1 VRRPTPWT
9 RSSGRSST
17 LPWAQPAKH
26 WVSITCPD
34 CGKKQRAEVRVPD
47 VRARVTAIELLL
59 REGLGRAPQAEEDS
73 TPDMPRTVDEA
84 ERMSWKD
91 MKLVF
96 ALSFAD
102 EITVVRE
109 GKGIEELRRR
119 LAMPGGEE
127 QALLRDALA
136 IAPA

>member
-1 VRRPTPWT
+1 
-9 RSSGRSST
+9 
-17 LPWAQPAKH
+17 
-26 WVSITCPD
+26 
-34 CGKKQRAEVRVPD
+34 
-47 VRARVTAIELLL
+47 
-59 REGLGRAPQAEEDS
+59 
-73 TPDMPRTVDEA
+73 
-84 ERMSWKD
+84 MSWKD